1 VYKAAHGNC
10 NVPSAWAADPILASW
25 VKHQRTCKKA
35 LDRGKPGYG
44 MTAAR
49 VAKLDALG
57 FSWDTR
63 RDIDWANLD
72 EAGGAILRCQSLPAA
87 RISD

>member
-1 VYKAAHGNC
+1 
-10 NVPSAWAADPILASW
+10 
-25 VKHQRTCKKA
+25 
-35 LDRGKPGYG
+35 

-63 RDIDWANLD
+63 RDTDWANLD
-72 EAGGAILRCQSLPAA
+72 EAGGAILRCQSLPSTG
-87 RISD
+87 ISD